1 MTIRTFEQKDRIII
15 EIENPSADIKKAINA
30 GFNVE
35 TIKFLAEKQNMEPQV
50 MQQIVAEI
58 DDVPTVPIKD
68 MEPDAATT
76 IAVEMPEEIPAG
88 AITEELPINEPT
100 IDSTTTVTE
109 PNVPVEIPNEDIVRA
124 IFAST
129 KEQAFNVFTESINA
143 INAGI
148 GTVADIRACLAAR
161 KVILEQTSENVI
173 NGIATADDNTI
184 LTNWN
189 NGLNA
194 TVGAFYNEIYP
205 MYAVPTAPA
214 QAEQSLPE
222 GFEPVTAESDIPFT
236 APTPINAD
244 WQ

>member
-35 TIKFLAEKQNMEPQV
+35 TIEFLAEKQNMEPQV

>member
-15 EIENPSADIKKAINA
+15 EIENPSADIKKAVNT
-30 GFNVE
+30 GFNIE
-35 TIKFLAEKQNMEPQV
+35 TIKFLAEKQNMEPQA

-58 DDVPTVPIKD
+58 DNVPTTSINEMTTD
-68 MEPDAATT
+68 TAAT

-88 AITEELPINEPT
+88 AIMEEIPMSEPT
-100 IDSTTTVTE
+100 IDSTTTITE
-109 PNVPVEIPNEDIVRA
+109 PNVPVETTDEDIVRA

-161 KVILEQTSENVI
+161 KLILDQTSEAVI

-189 NGLNA
+189 NGLNV

-222 GFEPVTAESDIPFT
+222 GFEPITAESDIPFT